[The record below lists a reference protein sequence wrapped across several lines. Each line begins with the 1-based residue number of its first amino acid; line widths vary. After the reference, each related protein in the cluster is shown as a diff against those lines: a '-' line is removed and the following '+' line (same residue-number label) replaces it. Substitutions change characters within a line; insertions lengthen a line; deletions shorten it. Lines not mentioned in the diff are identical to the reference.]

1 MAARTNKRLHDEQ
14 TKRRI
19 QASQLLNRLISYA
32 KGKVEMTQGQV
43 LAAKVVIGKSIPD
56 LKSIEY
62 SGNDEKPA
70 QRHMIVEFVN
80 PRNSAGDSQVPWT
93 ETATLQRQLKHI
105 CTVIFDSFIFQGH
118 HLKSCGPR

>member
-19 QASQLLNRLISYA
+19 QASQLLNRLHSFA
-32 KGKVEMTQGQV
+32 NGKVEMTQAQV

-62 SGNDEKPA
+62 SGIDEKPA
-70 QRHMIVEFVN
+70 QHHMTVSFVEAK
-80 PRNSAGDSQVPWT
+80 RSESDS
-93 ETATLQRQLKHI
+93 
-105 CTVIFDSFIFQGH
+105 
-118 HLKSCGPR
+118 